1 MFVEKPHHNDK
12 YIKQASEEQPI
23 VMPALQIGCTIK
35 AGKTKS
41 ACTGAFCLSTKPLTW
56 LRWSGK

>member
-35 AGKTKS
+35 AGKTKKR
-41 ACTGAFCLSTKPLTW
+41 L
-56 LRWSGK
+56 